1 MNMPVLTIVV
11 PCYNEQEILPK
22 TMDELTAVLL
32 ELMELK
38 LVSNRS
44 NILFVDDG
52 SKDLT
57 WNLIQ
62 VESMQNHLVRGI
74 KLAGNVGHQN
84 ALLAGL
90 EAAQKQSD
98 CVISIDADLQDD
110 IRTMVEKYN
119 EGYDIVYGVRD
130 KRQTDTFFKRN
141 TALAFYRVM
150 GTLGIRLIPNHADYR
165 LMSRRALTELLRYK
179 ERNLFLRGM
188 IPLIGFSQTNVYYE
202 RKERELGVSKYPLK
216 KMLSFAF
223 DGITSFSVAPIRF
236 VTYLGFITLLVSVLA
251 GSYALLQKWFG
262 NTQSGWTSL
271 MISLWMIGGLQLI
284 GIGIVGEY
292 IGKIFKE
299 VKGRPIYAIDVDHYS
314 EKLDDAAN
322 EAAWKREG
330 TS

>member
-1 MNMPVLTIVV
+1 
-11 PCYNEQEILPK
+11 
-22 TMDELTAVLL
+22 
-32 ELMELK
+32 
-38 LVSNRS
+38 
-44 NILFVDDG
+44 
-52 SKDLT
+52 
-57 WNLIQ
+57 
-62 VESMQNHLVRGI
+62 
-74 KLAGNVGHQN
+74 
-84 ALLAGL
+84 
-90 EAAQKQSD
+90 
-98 CVISIDADLQDD
+98 
-110 IRTMVEKYN
+110 
-119 EGYDIVYGVRD
+119 
-130 KRQTDTFFKRN
+130 
-141 TALAFYRVM
+141 
-150 GTLGIRLIPNHADYR
+150 
-165 LMSRRALTELLRYK
+165 
-179 ERNLFLRGM
+179 M

>member
-1 MNMPVLTIVV
+1 
-11 PCYNEQEILPK
+11 
-22 TMDELTAVLL
+22 
-32 ELMELK
+32 
-38 LVSNRS
+38 
-44 NILFVDDG
+44 
-52 SKDLT
+52 
-57 WNLIQ
+57 
-62 VESMQNHLVRGI
+62 
-74 KLAGNVGHQN
+74 
-84 ALLAGL
+84 
-90 EAAQKQSD
+90 
-98 CVISIDADLQDD
+98 
-110 IRTMVEKYN
+110 
-119 EGYDIVYGVRD
+119 
-130 KRQTDTFFKRN
+130 
-141 TALAFYRVM
+141 
-150 GTLGIRLIPNHADYR
+150 
-165 LMSRRALTELLRYK
+165 
-179 ERNLFLRGM
+179 
-188 IPLIGFSQTNVYYE
+188 
-202 RKERELGVSKYPLK
+202 
-216 KMLSFAF
+216 MLSFAF